1 VRTAA
6 PLGTSEDSL
15 LRLYLETV
23 IFGHMVDMTVS
34 VALFLALSGLLLARP
49 LLRLAR

>member
-1 VRTAA
+1 LLLNFQTA
-6 PLGTSEDSL
+6 
-15 LRLYLETV
+15 
-23 IFGHMVDMTVS
+23 IFDLMVDMTLS

>member
-1 VRTAA
+1 LLLDFQTA
-6 PLGTSEDSL
+6 
-15 LRLYLETV
+15 
-23 IFGHMVDMTVS
+23 IFDRMVDMTLS

>member
-1 VRTAA
+1 
-6 PLGTSEDSL
+6 
-15 LRLYLETV
+15 
-23 IFGHMVDMTVS
+23 MTLF

>member
-1 VRTAA
+1 LLLNFQTA
-6 PLGTSEDSL
+6 
-15 LRLYLETV
+15 
-23 IFGHMVDMTVS
+23 IFGRMVDMTLS

>member
-1 VRTAA
+1 
-6 PLGTSEDSL
+6 
-15 LRLYLETV
+15 LRLDLQTA
-23 IFGHMVDMTVS
+23 IFDRMADMTLS